1 LKTGQLETNSRKRTY
16 FGILRA
22 AIYNFKP
29 TMNPHLSQVLNTFE
43 RSGKL
48 NISIKDMRAALPE
61 VSDEGLSKALYRQQQ
76 QGRLARLS
84 RGSGHW
90 LIVPLQHATS
100 GAPPL
105 EIWLDWY
112 MSKTLDVPYYVGL
125 LSAAE
130 SYGASPYAVMVTQV
144 MVAEKR
150 RPISVGRHELQFHT
164 RINIEK
170 MPTQWHET
178 PDGRFKVSTPE
189 LTVLD
194 IIQREAMLGGMA
206 RVQSV
211 LRGLWARCTR
221 AGFRQTLDAVQSVPS
236 AQRLGALMAL
246 DGQEK
251 LLTVVTRWLH
261 GKTLRTVSLESGAS
275 ADNANHSALNA
286 DFKVRLPTHL
296 QEANS

>member
-1 LKTGQLETNSRKRTY
+1 MS
-16 FGILRA
+16 
-22 AIYNFKP
+22 
-29 TMNPHLSQVLNTFE
+29 PHLSQVLNAFE

-76 QGRLARLS
+76 QGRLAHLS

-90 LIVPLQHATS
+90 LIVPLQHTTS

-105 EIWLDWY
+105 EIWLDRY
-112 MSKTLDVPYYVGL
+112 MSRTLEIPYYVGL

-144 MVAEKR
+144 MVTERR
-150 RPISVGRHELQFHT
+150 RPVRVGRHELLFHT
-164 RINIEK
+164 RINIGQ

-194 IIQREAMLGGMA
+194 IIQRETMLGGMA
-206 RVQSV
+206 RVRAV
-211 LRGLWARCTR
+211 LRELWASCTR
-221 AGFRQTLDAVQSVPS
+221 PGFRQALDAVQSVPS
-236 AQRLGALMAL
+236 AQRLGALLTL
-246 DGQEK
+246 DSQKK
-251 LLTVVTRWLH
+251 LLPAVTRWLH

-275 ADNANHSALNA
+275 ADDANHSALNA
-286 DFKVRLPTHL
+286 DFKVRLPAHL